1 MKSDKAPDISL
12 LTTDML
18 KNLPNNALEFIME
31 PIQEFWTQVMDF
43 SSWHVWVYCT
53 KAKETSKTLI
63 ITEVFA
69 EKNHVQK

>member
-43 SSWHVWVYCT
+43 SSWHVWVYCI
-53 KAKETSKTLI
+53 KVKETSETLI

-69 EKNHVQK
+69 KKNHVQK